1 MFSYYL
7 FFPLLWLIAKLPA
20 NNLFGIGDAIGFLLN
35 KVIGYRKK
43 VVRSNIQKAF
53 PNFSIEE
60 VNSTANL
67 FYKILGERIAESIM
81 AIRISKEEILKRCT
95 IKNLSIVEKWSSE
108 NRSIVALLGH
118 CGSWEWAGL
127 TASLVTDYPQMLAL
141 YNPPNNKYW
150 DNWIKRNRERFGLK
164 LVSMRGKGFIQYYK
178 QKQVQKTI
186 HLYVADQSPRGLQG
200 AVWCNF
206 LNNRLPF
213 FSGAARYAVANDCEV
228 LFVKVVQ
235 TKRGFYQIELVPIT
249 KSDKKLSAEEIT
261 TQFAA
266 LLEEQIKSTPH
277 DWLWSHKRWKHE
289 GKE

>member
-7 FFPLLWLIAKLPA
+7 LSPLLWLIAKLPA
-20 NNLFGIGDAIGFLLN
+20 KTLFGIGDGIGFLLN
-35 KVIGYRKK
+35 KIIGYRKRT
-43 VVRSNIQKAF
+43 VRSNIQKAF
-53 PNFSIEE
+53 PNFSTEE

-81 AIRISKEEILKRCT
+81 AIGISKQEILKRCT
-95 IKNLSIVEKWSSE
+95 VKDLSIVEKWSSE

-141 YNPPNNKYW
+141 YNPPNNKHW
-150 DNWIKRNRERFGLK
+150 DNWIKRNRERFGMK

-178 QKQVQKTI
+178 QKQAQKTI

-200 AVWCNF
+200 AVWCDF
-206 LNNRLPF
+206 LNSRLPF

-235 TKRGFYQIELVPIT
+235 TERGFYQIELVPIT
-249 KSDKKLSAEEIT
+249 NSQKKLSAEEIT

-266 LLEEQIKSTPH
+266 LLETQIKKSPH